1 MRGFAGLHVQGVIW
15 APGRLEMT
23 AESLSWQAFLPW
35 FNQLTRRVMRIPVPD
50 SVTVQLN
57 QVTGCGLGE
66 RGEHVMFP
74 QLQIKR
80 PLVVRLE
87 DRAYLWNIGVYWW
100 TDPSKRWLT
109 LLQERLAE
117 SAERDQHDGFR

>member
-1 MRGFAGLHVQGVIW
+1 
-15 APGRLEMT
+15 MT
-23 AESLSWQAFLPW
+23 AESLNWQPFLLW
-35 FNQLTRRVMRIPVPD
+35 FNQLTRRVMRIPMPD

-57 QVTGCGLGE
+57 QVTGCELGE
-66 RGEHVMFP
+66 RGEHVMFSE
-74 QLQIKR
+74 LQIKR

-117 SAERDQHDGFR
+117 LAERDPRDRDR

>member
-1 MRGFAGLHVQGVIW
+1 MA
-15 APGRLEMT
+15 
-23 AESLSWQAFLPW
+23 AESLNWQPFLPW
-35 FNQLTRRVMRIPVPD
+35 FNQLTRRVMRIPIPD

-57 QVTGCGLGE
+57 QVTGCVLGQRGE
-66 RGEHVMFP
+66 RTMLP

-87 DRAYLWNIGVYWW
+87 DRAYLWNIGVYGW

-117 SAERDQHDGFR
+117 LAERDQRDG